1 MELSVA
7 QKLDLLINLQRIDSQ
22 IDGIMK
28 VRGDLP
34 EEVREL
40 DDEIAG
46 YNTRIGKFQ
55 GEIQAFKDEIA
66 KYKLASKECE
76 KLIAKYQEQQNN
88 VRNNREFEAISKEIE
103 SQELDIQIFQKR
115 IKETD
120 FKIEQ
125 KNAEIALI
133 QTTLE
138 ERQKDLA
145 NKNAE
150 LEVIIEESKED
161 EAKLLK
167 ERDKA
172 VKDIEERLL
181 FSYERLR
188 KNANNGLGV
197 VTVKRGACGG
207 CFNMVPPQR
216 QADIRERKKIIV
228 CEHCGRILANVEVI
242 PELEAVGKK

>member
-7 QKLDLLINLQRIDSQ
+7 QKLDLLINLQKIDSQ

-46 YNTRIGKFQ
+46 YQTRIGKFQ
-55 GEIQAFKDEIA
+55 AEIQVFKEEIS
-66 KYKLASKECE
+66 KYKNASKECE

-88 VRNNREFEAISKEIE
+88 VRNNREFEAIAKEIE

-125 KNAEIALI
+125 KNGDIAAI
-133 QTTLE
+133 QVTLE
-138 ERQKDLA
+138 ERQKDLT
-145 NKNAE
+145 NKKAE
-150 LEVIIEESKED
+150 LDVIIEESKED

-188 KNANNGLGV
+188 NNANNGLGV

-228 CEHCGRILANVEVI
+228 CEHCGRILANVEVV
-242 PELEAVGKK
+242 PEVEVIGRK

>member
-1 MELSVA
+1 MELSIA
-7 QKLDLLINLQRIDSQ
+7 QKLDLLINLQKIDSQ

-46 YNTRIGKFQ
+46 YQTRIGKFQ
-55 GEIQAFKDEIA
+55 AEIQLFKEEIS
-66 KYKLASKECE
+66 KYKNAGKECE

-88 VRNNREFEAISKEIE
+88 VRNNREFEAIAKEIE

-115 IKETD
+115 MKETE

-125 KNAEIALI
+125 KNTEIAAI
-133 QTTLE
+133 QVTLD

-145 NKNAE
+145 NKKAE
-150 LEVIIEESKED
+150 LDVIIEESKED

-172 VKDIEERLL
+172 TKDIEERLL

-188 KNANNGLGV
+188 KNANNGLAV

-228 CEHCGRILANVEVI
+228 CEHCGRILANVEVV
-242 PELEAVGKK
+242 PEVEVIGRK